1 MLAAATIVPIT
12 IAVFADRAAV
22 ACLELMPE
30 SYAVRARASTRR
42 IQADLPSRCVDRAAD
57 ARQRASGRVCVRSL
71 RCRLPL

>member
-30 SYAVRARASTRR
+30 SYAVRARANATDPGRP
-42 IQADLPSRCVDRAAD
+42 PSRCVDRAAD

-71 RCRLPL
+71 

>member
-22 ACLELMPE
+22 ACLELMPKKLCG
-30 SYAVRARASTRR
+30 AGTGVNAT

-57 ARQRASGRVCVRSL
+57 ARQRAPGRVCVRSL
-71 RCRLPL
+71 